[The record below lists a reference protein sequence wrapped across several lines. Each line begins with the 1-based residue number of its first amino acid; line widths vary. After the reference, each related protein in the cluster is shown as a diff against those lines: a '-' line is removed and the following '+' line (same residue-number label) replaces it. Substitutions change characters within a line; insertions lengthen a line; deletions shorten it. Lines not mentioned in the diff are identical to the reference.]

1 MKKEDILR
9 QLRDSGVIAVIRTN
23 SPKQLTNVVA
33 SLAEG
38 GIRFIEITMTIPKA
52 LELVQ
57 KCREAFEDQ
66 IQIGAGTVLDSET
79 AQAVISAGASF
90 VVSPVFNPDMVRYC
104 NRYAIP
110 VMPGA
115 LTPTEVL
122 TAWMGGADVVKVF
135 PARIGGPKYFKDLKG
150 PLPQVELLPTGGV
163 NMQTAPE
170 FITAGA
176 CAVGIGAALVD
187 PAAVEAGEYD
197 VILKNAVNLIQ
208 AIRGAR
214 GDRE

>member
-9 QLRDSGVIAVIRTN
+9 QLRETGVIAVIRTD
-23 SPKQLTNVVA
+23 SPEQFTDVAA
-33 SLAEG
+33 SLVEG
-38 GIRFIEITMTIPKA
+38 GIRFIEITMTTPNA
-52 LELVQ
+52 LELMHQ
-57 KCREAFEDQ
+57 CSKAFADQ
-66 IQIGAGTVLDSET
+66 IQIGSGTVLDSET
-79 AQAVISAGASF
+79 AQAAVSAGARF
-90 VVSPVFNPDMVRYC
+90 VVSPVFNPDVVRFC

-122 TAWMGGADVVKVF
+122 TAWIGGADVVKVF

-150 PLPQVELLPTGGV
+150 PLPQVEILPTGGV
-163 NMQTAPE
+163 NLQTAPE
-170 FITAGA
+170 FIKAGA

-187 PAAVEAGEYD
+187 PVAVEKGEFD
-197 VILKNAVNLIQ
+197 VIRKNAISLIQ
-208 AIRGAR
+208 KIREAR